1 MALAGK
7 GGKVMINTNEVAD
20 IKTWSL
26 DIGADNLDDT
36 ALGDSWKTF
45 IQGLKEWSAT
55 AEGNWVISTDTN
67 GQKAIQDAYLAGNT
81 VTLKLYVNSTNY
93 YTGTALISSI
103 SVETGVEDLVTVS
116 FEFQGSG
123 AISYS

>member
-7 GGKVMINTNEVAD
+7 GGSVKIGTNVVAE
-20 IKTWSL
+20 IKSWSL
-26 DIGADNLDDT
+26 DIGADNLDKT
-36 ALGDSWKTF
+36 ALGDNWKSF
-45 IQGLKEWSAT
+45 LQGLKEWSAT

-81 VTLKLYVNSTNY
+81 VTLNLYVNATNY
-93 YTGTALISSI
+93 YSGTALISSI

-116 FEFQGSG
+116 FEFQGVG
-123 AISYS
+123 ALTFA

>member
-7 GGKVMINTNEVAD
+7 GGSVKIGTNVVAE
-20 IKTWSL
+20 IKSWSL
-26 DIGADNLDDT
+26 DIGADNLDKT
-36 ALGDSWKTF
+36 ALGDAWKSF

-55 AEGNWVISTDTN
+55 AEGNWVINTDTN

-81 VTLKLYVNSTNY
+81 VTLNLYVNATNY
-93 YTGTALISSI
+93 YSGTALISGI

-123 AISYS
+123 ALSYT